1 VSSEAPEED
10 APRPAAG
17 DDDGE
22 AQASPEAAPASDDV
36 EAAAEAVPARRKR
49 KKKRAEAARTAD
61 DERSADEDDDD
72 NEEADERPARRDG
85 IPAFALDF
93 PEDPALQALVA
104 AFEQGDYARVRRE
117 APALIKQTES
127 VAVRKAARELVKRLD
142 PDPLAVYLLAGAALL
157 LAFLAFWYWTHPHA
171 AP

>member
-1 VSSEAPEED
+1 MSAGAPEED
-10 APRPAAG
+10 APRLSEG

-22 AQASPEAAPASDDV
+22 AQASPDATPAREDAD
-36 EAAAEAVPARRKR
+36 AEARPARRKR
-49 KKKRAEAARTAD
+49 KKPRAAAASEEVAQDEAAS
-61 DERSADEDDDD
+61 DERSSPRA
-72 NEEADERPARRDG
+72 G
-85 IPAFALDF
+85 IPAFALGF

-127 VAVRKAARELVKRLD
+127 AAVRKAARELVKRLD
-142 PDPLAVYLLAGAALL
+142 PDPVAVYLLAGAALL
-157 LAFLAFWYWTHPHA
+157 LAFLACWYWAHPHV

>member
-1 VSSEAPEED
+1 MSADAPEED
-10 APRPAAG
+10 APRPPEG

-22 AQASPEAAPASDDV
+22 AQASPEAKPASDD
-36 EAAAEAVPARRKR
+36 AEARPARRKR
-49 KKKRAEAARTAD
+49 KTPRPTAASDEVAQDEAAS
-61 DERSADEDDDD
+61 DERSSPRA
-72 NEEADERPARRDG
+72 G
-85 IPAFALDF
+85 IPAFALNF

-127 VAVRKAARELVKRLD
+127 AEVRKAARELVKRLD
-142 PDPLAVYLLAGAALL
+142 PDPVAVYLLAGAALL
-157 LAFLAFWYWTHPHA
+157 LAFLAFWYWTHPHV